1 VLVTAAIVTVA
12 ANGTPCQ
19 PGAVL
24 AFDCG
29 PVRDLVVALIPLA
42 AVLYVALLTAVVWWA
57 SRLAHRLNADPHGG
71 RDWYVVAALVGLVI
85 APLLAFTILAGLGW
99 LG

>member
-1 VLVTAAIVTVA
+1 MTFAAGGA
-12 ANGTPCQ
+12 PCQ
-19 PGAVL
+19 PGAFL

-29 PVRDLVVALIPLA
+29 SVRDLVLALIPLA
-42 AVLYVALLTAVVWWA
+42 AILYVAVLTAVVWWA
-57 SRLAHRLNADPHGG
+57 SRLAARPNADPHGG

>member
-1 VLVTAAIVTVA
+1 MVA
-12 ANGTPCQ
+12 RSAPCQ
-19 PGAVL
+19 PGAFL

-29 PVRDLVVALIPLA
+29 PFRDLVLALIPLA
-42 AVLYVALLTAVVWWA
+42 AILYVALLTGVIVWA
-57 SRLAHRLNADPHGG
+57 SRLAAKPNADPRGG